1 MLAQWSVLSV
11 TVIAITIFL
20 YGVSKTAMPVAGV
33 LAGPLLAAVLTPT
46 VASAFALPLLLVG
59 DLYALALYR
68 SNVDWRLILR
78 LIPGV
83 LAGLLATAFLF
94 SVLSATALSRILGA
108 LILVSVIL
116 EIVRKARNLSSE
128 LPADAPLVRSIKATF
143 FGVLAGMTSMAA
155 NAGGTAMSLYLI
167 NMRVSTST
175 FMGTSAWFFFFI
187 NISKVPILINLDLL
201 TGETLAA
208 GVWFI
213 PVIVAGAVAGSF
225 IFGYMSRE
233 WFYWIALVVSAMA
246 GLWLLSVG

>member
-94 SVLSATALSRILGA
+94 SVLTATALSRILGV

-116 EIVRKARNLSSE
+116 EIARKVRNLSSE
-128 LPADAPLVRSIKATF
+128 LPADAPLVRSVKATF

>member
-11 TVIAITIFL
+11 TVIAIAIFL

-83 LAGLLATAFLF
+83 LAGLLVTAFLF
-94 SVLSATALSRILGA
+94 SVLTATALSRILGA

-116 EIVRKARNLSSE
+116 EIARKTRNLSSE
-128 LPADAPLVRSIKATF
+128 LPTDAPLVQSVKATL

-155 NAGGTAMSLYLI
+155 NAGGTAMSLYLV
-167 NMRVSTST
+167 NMRVSTFT

-213 PVIVAGAVAGSF
+213 PVIVSGAVAGSI
-225 IFGYMSRE
+225 IFRHISGE
-233 WFYWIALVVSAMA
+233 WFYWIVLAVSAMA
-246 GLWLLSVG
+246 GLWLLIVG

>member
-94 SVLSATALSRILGA
+94 SVLTATALSRILGV

-116 EIVRKARNLSSE
+116 EIARKARNLSSE
-128 LPADAPLVRSIKATF
+128 LPADAPLVRSVKATF

-167 NMRVSTST
+167 NMRVSTYT
-175 FMGTSAWFFFFI
+175 FMGTSTWFFFFI

-201 TGETLAA
+201 TARPL
-208 GVWFI
+208 
-213 PVIVAGAVAGSF
+213 P
-225 IFGYMSRE
+225 
-233 WFYWIALVVSAMA
+233 LVC
-246 GLWLLSVG
+246 GLSQ

>member
-1 MLAQWSVLSV
+1 M
-11 TVIAITIFL
+11 
-20 YGVSKTAMPVAGV
+20 
-33 LAGPLLAAVLTPT
+33 
-46 VASAFALPLLLVG
+46 
-59 DLYALALYR
+59 ALYR

-94 SVLSATALSRILGA
+94 SVLTATALSRILGV

-116 EIVRKARNLSSE
+116 EIARKARNLSSE
-128 LPADAPLVRSIKATF
+128 LPADAPLVRSVKATF

-167 NMRVSTST
+167 NMRVSTFT

>member
-94 SVLSATALSRILGA
+94 SVLTATALSRILGV

-116 EIVRKARNLSSE
+116 EIARKARNLSSE
-128 LPADAPLVRSIKATF
+128 LPADAPLVRSVKATF

-167 NMRVSTST
+167 NMRVSPFT

-213 PVIVAGAVAGSF
+213 PVIVAGAAVGSF

-233 WFYWIALVVSAMA
+233 WFYWIALVLSAMA
-246 GLWLLSVG
+246 GLWLLIVG

>member
-94 SVLSATALSRILGA
+94 SVLTATALSRILGV

-116 EIVRKARNLSSE
+116 EIARKARNLSSE
-128 LPADAPLVRSIKATF
+128 LPADAPLVRSVKATF

-167 NMRVSTST
+167 NMQVSTFT

-213 PVIVAGAVAGSF
+213 PVIVAGAAVGSF
-225 IFGYMSRE
+225 IFGYMSGE
-233 WFYWIALVVSAMA
+233 WFYWIALVLSAMA

>member
-1 MLAQWSVLSV
+1 
-11 TVIAITIFL
+11 
-20 YGVSKTAMPVAGV
+20 
-33 LAGPLLAAVLTPT
+33 
-46 VASAFALPLLLVG
+46 
-59 DLYALALYR
+59 
-68 SNVDWRLILR
+68 
-78 LIPGV
+78 
-83 LAGLLATAFLF
+83 
-94 SVLSATALSRILGA
+94 
-108 LILVSVIL
+108 
-116 EIVRKARNLSSE
+116 
-128 LPADAPLVRSIKATF
+128 LPADAPLVRSVKATF

-167 NMRVSTST
+167 NMRVSTFT

-187 NISKVPILINLDLL
+187 NILKVPILINLDLL

>member
-1 MLAQWSVLSV
+1 
-11 TVIAITIFL
+11 
-20 YGVSKTAMPVAGV
+20 
-33 LAGPLLAAVLTPT
+33 
-46 VASAFALPLLLVG
+46 
-59 DLYALALYR
+59 
-68 SNVDWRLILR
+68 LILR

-94 SVLSATALSRILGA
+94 SVLTATALSRILGV

-116 EIVRKARNLSSE
+116 EIARKARNLSSE
-128 LPADAPLVRSIKATF
+128 LPADAPLVRSVKATF

-167 NMRVSTST
+167 NMRVSTFT